1 MDRKALSLSLCLSC
15 QSTVSK
21 AGVQMVF
28 IYSCFNPR
36 LSQTKTNPKTCHDA
50 HAQQQLLSHQTMW
63 WGLEK
68 VSGQVQYDFKPDE
81 VIKVSHCLW
90 MSHISQHSCVSQPTL
105 RSLPVSY
112 YYIHIKAQMI
122 IFHISITAVRRYISQ
137 WIKNIHWTET
147 WIQMS
152 CSPVFIFP
160 HKCSEWYLRL
170 YKSGC

>member
-21 AGVQMVF
+21 ASVQMVF
-28 IYSCFNPR
+28 KYSCFNPR
-36 LSQTKTNPKTCHDA
+36 LGQTQTNPKTCHDA

-81 VIKVSHCLW
+81 VIKVSHRLW

-112 YYIHIKAQMI
+112 YYIHIKAQMT
-122 IFHISITAVRRYISQ
+122 IFHISITAVRRDTHQSMNKKHTQ
-137 WIKNIHWTET
+137 DRDMNT
-147 WIQMS
+147 
-152 CSPVFIFP
+152 
-160 HKCSEWYLRL
+160 KCYGSLKCHVPQCFL
-170 YKSGC
+170 PP